1 MAYLDGS
8 SNSATKGHDAATG
21 RFLPGNRG
29 EYHVRHERI
38 QATLKGLI
46 RSFRPNNDGDR
57 ALLALA
63 AVHMD
68 AAVTARTSTKR
79 TRESNAARR
88 LLDRVPR
95 PKPSLEI

>member
-1 MAYLDGS
+1 
-8 SNSATKGHDAATG
+8 
-21 RFLPGNRG
+21 
-29 EYHVRHERI
+29 
-38 QATLKGLI
+38 
-46 RSFRPNNDGDR
+46 
-57 ALLALA
+57 
-63 AVHMD
+63 VHMD